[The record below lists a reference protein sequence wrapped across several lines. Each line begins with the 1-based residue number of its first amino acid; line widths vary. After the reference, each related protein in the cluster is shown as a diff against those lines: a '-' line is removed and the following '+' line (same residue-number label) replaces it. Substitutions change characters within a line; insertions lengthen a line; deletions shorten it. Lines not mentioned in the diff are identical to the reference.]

1 MEHNPQHSEGHHAR
15 KVSDDASYES
25 STCSDHYKNDS
36 NISGGCSMLD
46 KMPSRTA
53 FWAGVVTTL
62 GVVFA
67 AGFIFLLVMM
77 AKGAQFT
84 TGAPS
89 DKVAGVTPVA
99 NTNTVT
105 PAANANTAVVNN
117 QVSGK
122 VDVSDPTKVRGSGD
136 IVLVEYSDTECPY
149 CKRFHTTLQ
158 DMLKKYDGKVKWVYK
173 HMPLEG
179 LHQKAKNESI
189 AVECASEQGKF
200 WEYIDE
206 VYAQTPSNDGLDVS
220 ALYTIAD
227 KVQVDRSKFDDCL
240 KNEKT
245 KARVEA
251 DIAEGEKL
259 GINGTPTSY
268 IADKDGNLIEKIA
281 DSRGI
286 SGAFPL
292 TGGTI
297 NLSTFIDKYVK

>member
-1 MEHNPQHSEGHHAR
+1 MEHNEMHHAH
-15 KVSDDASYES
+15 KTPSD
-25 STCSDHYKNDS
+25 SDHGSCQCGN
-36 NISGGCSMLD
+36 NNCGGMCGMLD
-46 KMPSRTA
+46 KMPPRTA

-62 GVVFA
+62 GIVFA

-84 TGAPS
+84 MGAS
-89 DKVAGVTPVA
+89 TDKPGAVTPVA
-99 NTNTVT
+99 NTNSVA
-105 PAANANTAVVNN
+105 PVANTNTAPVNN
-117 QVSGK
+117 KVTGK
-122 VDVSDPTKVRGSGD
+122 IDLSDATKVRGTGD
-136 IVLVEYSDTECPY
+136 VVVVEYSDTECPY

-158 DMLKKYDGKVKWVYK
+158 DMVKKYDGKVKWVYK
-173 HMPLEG
+173 YMPLEG
-179 LHQKAKNESI
+179 LHQKAKNEAI

-206 VYAQTPSNDGLDVS
+206 VYTQTPSNDGLDAS

-227 KVQVDRSKFDDCL
+227 KMQLDRSKFDDCY

-251 DIAEGEKL
+251 DMAEGEKL

>member
-1 MEHNPQHSEGHHAR
+1 MEHTEHHDHKP
-15 KVSDDASYES
+15 KVGA
-25 STCSDHYKNDS
+25 DHEACNHDS
-36 NISGGCSMLD
+36 NVMCGMLD
-46 KMPSRTA
+46 KMPSRMA

-84 TGAPS
+84 TGSAGTKSGTGSATTNATATAP
-89 DKVAGVTPVA
+89 AA
-99 NTNTVT
+99 NTNTA
-105 PAANANTAVVNN
+105 PVNN
-117 QVSGK
+117 KVSGK
-122 VDVSDPTKVRGSGD
+122 VDLSDATKVRGSGD
-136 IVLVEYSDTECPY
+136 VVVVEYSDTECPY

-158 DMLKKYDGKVKWVYK
+158 DMLKKYEGKVKWVYK
-173 HMPLEG
+173 YMPLEG
-179 LHQKAKNESI
+179 LHQKAKNEAV

-206 VYAQTPSNDGLDVS
+206 VYAQTPSNDGLETD

-227 KVQVDRSKFDDCL
+227 QVKLNRTTFDDCL

-251 DIAEGEKL
+251 DMAEGEKL
-259 GINGTPTSY
+259 GINGTPTSF
-268 IADKDGNLIEKIA
+268 IADANGNLIEKIA
-281 DSRGI
+281 DGKGT

-292 TGGTI
+292 TGGSL
-297 NLSTFIDKYVK
+297 NLSSFIDKYVK